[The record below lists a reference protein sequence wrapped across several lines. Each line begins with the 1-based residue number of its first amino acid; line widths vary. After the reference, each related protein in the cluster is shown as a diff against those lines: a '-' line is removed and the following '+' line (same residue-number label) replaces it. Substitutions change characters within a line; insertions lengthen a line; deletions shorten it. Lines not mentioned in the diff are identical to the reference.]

1 MKMEQNL
8 SDQLIA
14 SEGIFLRMA
23 DRTRF
28 DYVMRA
34 IQENSQSVAISS
46 DSDDVLD
53 HYGRIVINQLRQL
66 PDLQIEVFLPANTE
80 ALLERFNQILSGL

>member
-34 IQENSQSVAISS
+34 IQENSQSVAIS
-46 DSDDVLD
+46 
-53 HYGRIVINQLRQL
+53 LR
-66 PDLQIEVFLPANTE
+66 PY
-80 ALLERFNQILSGL
+80 RH